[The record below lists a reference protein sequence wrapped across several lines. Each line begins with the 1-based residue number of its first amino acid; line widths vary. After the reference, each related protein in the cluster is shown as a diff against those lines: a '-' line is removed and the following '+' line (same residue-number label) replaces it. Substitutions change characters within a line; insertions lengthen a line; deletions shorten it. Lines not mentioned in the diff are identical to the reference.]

1 MIIKVK
7 GKSMVSISSLFK
19 GTQVVSKELPKTGT
33 KISNWTKG
41 SNSFKKV
48 VYGEGNQVA
57 KNTGLKEYTVKTD
70 KNGKRT
76 FSATYT
82 NQNGDSIQVNDPYYM
97 KMARNNNGNQNY
109 TMFKLLQMFEGM
121 ISGGKI

>member
-1 MIIKVK
+1 
-7 GKSMVSISSLFK
+7 MVSISSLFK

-109 TMFKLLQMFEGM
+109 TKFKLLQMFEGM

>member
-1 MIIKVK
+1 
-7 GKSMVSISSLFK
+7 MVSISSLFK

-57 KNTGLKEYTVKTD
+57 QKTGLKEYTIKTD
-70 KNGKRT
+70 KNGKKT
-76 FSATYT
+76 FSVTYT
-82 NQNGDSIQVNDPYYM
+82 NKNGDSIQMNDPYYM
-97 KMARNNNGNQNY
+97 KMAKNKNANQNY
-109 TMFKLLQMFEGM
+109 AKFKLMQMFDGM